1 MGLSVASLLWLFEF
15 NIILFDKARLQAAKA
30 KHGTGKLGKKLE
42 EDRQKNRTTLL
53 NEAAAQKEQDKQQPL
68 VFD

>member
-1 MGLSVASLLWLFEF
+1 M
-15 NIILFDKARLQAAKA
+15 FDKARLQAAKA